1 MPTENE
7 LEELTNDF
15 LDGTMRVKGAGING
29 REAEQVKELGIM
41 AVSSGTDRISGK
53 DILQDRYFGNS

>member
-15 LDGTMRVKGAGING
+15 LDDMIALKEDDLNG
-29 REAEQVKELGIM
+29 RKTEQAQKLGTV
-41 AVSSGTDRISGK
+41 AQCGISCGIPCK
-53 DILQDRYFGNS
+53 NIL

>member
-15 LDGTMRVKGAGING
+15 LDDMMTMKEGGLNGGKAEQAQKLGTMAQCVSTDC
-29 REAEQVKELGIM
+29 LG
-41 AVSSGTDRISGK
+41 S
-53 DILQDRYFGNS
+53 

>member
-15 LDGTMRVKGAGING
+15 LDDMIKSKGVGING
-29 REAEQVKELGIM
+29 GTAEQVKIM
-41 AVSSGTDRISGK
+41 GSLAERSGTDRVSGENV
-53 DILQDRYFGNS
+53 LQG